1 MTNTTIITCDSNGY
15 GWSSC
20 KLTHKPHLVYIT
32 GLPFRENLRPDPNSG
47 DSDEIMEKRPV

>member
-1 MTNTTIITCDSNGY
+1 MTNATIITCDPNGY